1 MANIGSIVERNYTNF
16 RGIDLL
22 NPKNRVDITRSPDCL
37 NVWKNYD
44 NTQGNII
51 QTRPGFKRVAK
62 LGTNTIN
69 SFYIYDKNTALIHIG
84 TKLLL
89 WTGFPDNVADITF
102 DFGNI
107 NFADFTFGGSTL
119 ETIKLDMADTKSYM
133 FYFNDNIYIWDGVH
147 YLRYNGTN
155 LIDVFSEA
163 FIPTTSI
170 SRKPSGGGE
179 IYQDINL
186 LSSKRKN
193 TFIGDGTSTEYY
205 LDATSITAV
214 NNVKVNDVTVTNYTV
229 NLTQGKVTFTTAPS
243 VPSQIGHD
251 NVEITFTKNVDGYK
265 ERILNCTI
273 TAVFD
278 NRVFFSGNSDY
289 KNAVFH
295 CSLNNPAYVSDL
307 DYYECGSQDNNIK
320 SLVVG
325 NNLLWVLKE
334 ENQNKDTIFYLT
346 PSTAPD
352 YGRVYPTS
360 QGNVATG
367 CYGKGFNYKDTI
379 VFFSRNGLEGINGNV
394 EYEQSIG
401 HKSSLVD
408 SKLTTMSNYADID
421 VVEYKGYLV
430 AGVDDYIFLAD
441 YRQQFAGITG
451 RKNDKEYEWYLW
463 KTPIRVKFIIN
474 YMDKLYIGDE
484 NSIYQLKGTNDNGQ
498 SIESYWTTPRDNFGH
513 DNYLKTINKRGA
525 IAVFKYMQNGKVK
538 IGEQTNKKTDYK
550 LIKEYSI
557 NGFNFNNID
566 FSNFSFGTTENS
578 YVVFRIKEKKII
590 NISLKVYSDEIDK
603 PLNLVGITL
612 QAFLGGYVKR
622 S

>member
-1 MANIGSIVERNYTNF
+1 MANIGSIVTRNYTNF

-22 NPKNRVDITRSPDCL
+22 NPKNKVDITRSPDCL

-44 NTQGNII
+44 TTQGNMI
-51 QTRPGFKRVAK
+51 QTRPGFKRIAK
-62 LGTNTIN
+62 LGENTIN
-69 SFYIYDKNTALIHIG
+69 SFYIYNRNIALIHIG

-89 WTGFPDNVADITF
+89 WTGFPDNVVDIVF
-102 DFGNI
+102 DFNDVD
-107 NFADFTFGGSTL
+107 FADFTFGGSTL
-119 ETIKLDMADTKSYM
+119 ETIKTDMADVKSHM
-133 FYFNDNIYIWDGVH
+133 FYFNDNIYIWDTVH
-147 YLRYNGTN
+147 YLRFDGTN
-155 LIDVFSEA
+155 LIDVLNEA

-193 TFIGDGTSTEYY
+193 TFIGDGISTDYY
-205 LDATSITAV
+205 LDATSITSV
-214 NNVKVNDVTVTNYTV
+214 DKVVVNDVEVSSSNYSV
-229 NLTQGKVTFTTAPS
+229 NLTQGKITFSTAPS
-243 VPSQIGHD
+243 APSQIGND
-251 NVEITFTKNVDGYK
+251 NVFITFSKTVNGYLS
-265 ERILNCTI
+265 RILDCTI
-273 TAVFD
+273 TAIFD

-307 DYYECGSQDNNIK
+307 DYYECGSQDNNVK
-320 SLVVG
+320 SLIVG
-325 NNLLWVLKE
+325 NKVLWVLKE

-346 PSTAPD
+346 PNTD
-352 YGRVYPTS
+352 VEYGRIYPTN

-367 CYGKGFNYKDTI
+367 CYSKGFNYKDTI

-394 EYEQSIG
+394 EYEQSVV

-408 SKLTTMSNYADID
+408 SKLTTMSNYSNID

-441 YRQQFAGITG
+441 YRQQYQGITG
-451 RKNDKEYEWYLW
+451 KEYEWYLW
-463 KTPIRVKFIIN
+463 KSPIKVKFIIN
-474 YMDKLYIGDE
+474 YMDKLYVGDE
-484 NSIYQLKGTNDNGQ
+484 HSIYQLKGTNDNGQ
-498 SIESYWTTPRDNFGH
+498 AIESYWTTPKDNFGY

-525 IAVFKYMQNGKVK
+525 IAVFKNMQNAKIK
-538 IGEQTNKKTDYK
+538 IGEKTNRENEYE
-550 LIKEYSI
+550 LIKENSAS
-557 NGFNFNNID
+557 GFNFTETD
-566 FSNFSFGTTENS
+566 FTNFTFGTGEDS

-590 NISLKVYSDEIDK
+590 NMSLKVYSDEIDK
-603 PLNLVGITL
+603 PFGLVSITL